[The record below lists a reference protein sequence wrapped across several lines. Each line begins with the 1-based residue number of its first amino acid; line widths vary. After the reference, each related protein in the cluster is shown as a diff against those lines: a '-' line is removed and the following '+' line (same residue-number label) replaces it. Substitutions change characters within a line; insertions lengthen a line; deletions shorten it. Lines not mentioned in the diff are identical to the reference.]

1 MAIVDKQSSVS
12 KVVEEG
18 KVRFTF
24 SQYRERERERE
35 RHVSMNQKTR
45 ADNNKRRSLV
55 TMVMLT
61 YGSI

>member
-35 RHVSMNQKTR
+35 TCEYESKDQGR
-45 ADNNKRRSLV
+45 
-55 TMVMLT
+55 
-61 YGSI
+61 